1 MARIRTTGGA
11 TVAGTALS
19 AATVFDGAAPAA
31 ARAHAEDEGN
41 IWDLFPRDEG

>member
-11 TVAGTALS
+11 AVAVPALP
-19 AATVFDGAAPAA
+19 AAAVFDGVPAA

>member
-11 TVAGTALS
+11 TVAGTAPS
-19 AATVFDGAAPAA
+19 AAAVFDGVPAA
-31 ARAHAEDEGN
+31 ASAHAEDEGN